1 MPQELLDLLILRYNM
16 PYTRGVDIEEFK
28 RNKLDPIRLRVVNL
42 LKVPL
47 PPTLPHFLFIEC
59 DRTQS
64 CVKTQRAI
72 CACRVVCHNKQ
83 TWLSNYWYDF
93 VGNEKLVK
101 TVLEFIDKTMRVTGM
116 DKAGEQL
123 VR

>member
-1 MPQELLDLLILRYNM
+1 VSDPDFVAAFLLTYRSFAMPQELLDLLILRYNM

-59 DRTQS
+59 DRDRTFNS
-64 CVKTQRAI
+64 ILCSYPTFNMRVS
-72 CACRVVCHNKQ
+72 CRVPHTNRR
-83 TWLSNYWYDF
+83 
-93 VGNEKLVK
+93 G
-101 TVLEFIDKTMRVTGM
+101 
-116 DKAGEQL
+116 
-123 VR
+123 

>member
-1 MPQELLDLLILRYNM
+1 M
-16 PYTRGVDIEEFK
+16 
-28 RNKLDPIRLRVVNL
+28 RVSYR
-42 LKVPL
+42 VP
-47 PPTLPHFLFIEC
+47 H
-59 DRTQS
+59 
-64 CVKTQRAI
+64 
-72 CACRVVCHNKQ
+72 KQ